1 MTSSST
7 RSSARAESGRSES
20 RPGVSPRESISE
32 KKATALNAVAFF
44 VDFPPLPQR
53 RIESAAERCCG
64 RDRRHSGGFLLRIMP
79 PSWHPAPACTP
90 RLRCRRAILS
100 CSSDD
105 AASIPKSGPEIKN
118 RCTQE
123 GLNGEKLTSIRKFGL
138 EIKNRCTKEG
148 VNGEILASIRK
159 SEPEIKNR
167 CSYKNR
173 RRNYSS
179 LQLRKLESDAEDRCR
194 YESSRRNHSSLQRRN
209 LNRTRRI
216 VAATATAGE
225 TILLSGRE
233 D

>member
-1 MTSSST
+1 MTSSLT

-32 KKATALNAVAFF
+32 KKVTALNAVAFF
-44 VDFPPLPQR
+44 VDLPPLLQR
-53 RIESAAERCCG
+53 RIESATERCCG
-64 RDRRHSGGFLLRIMP
+64 RDRCHSGGFLLRIMP
-79 PSWHPAPACTP
+79 PSWHLPLPAPHDCAAGGLILAVATTTP
-90 RLRCRRAILS
+90 AV
-100 CSSDD
+100 
-105 AASIPKSGPEIKN
+105 IPKSG
-118 RCTQE
+118 
-123 GLNGEKLTSIRKFGL
+123 S
-138 EIKNRCTKEG
+138 
-148 VNGEILASIRK
+148 
-159 SEPEIKNR
+159 EIKNR

>member
-20 RPGVSPRESISE
+20 RPGVSPGGSISE

-44 VDFPPLPQR
+44 VDLPPLLQR
-53 RIESAAERCCG
+53 RIESDAERCCG
-64 RDRRHSGGFLLRIMP
+64 RDRCHSGGFLFRIMP
-79 PSWHPAPACTP
+79 PSWHPVPACTP

-100 CSSDD
+100 CSIKV
-105 AASIPKSGPEIKN
+105 AASIPKSW
-118 RCTQE
+118 
-123 GLNGEKLTSIRKFGL
+123 
-138 EIKNRCTKEG
+138 
-148 VNGEILASIRK
+148 
-159 SEPEIKNR
+159 PEIKNR

-209 LNRTRRI
+209 LNRTRNSLQQSPLQAKLFFFAASKIRI
-216 VAATATAGE
+216 
-225 TILLSGRE
+225 
-233 D
+233 

>member
-1 MTSSST
+1 MTSSLT

-20 RPGVSPRESISE
+20 RPGVSPRGSISE

-44 VDFPPLPQR
+44 VDFPPQLQACRSPLPQR
-53 RIESAAERCCG
+53 RLESDAERCCG
-64 RDRRHSGGFLLRIMP
+64 RDRCHSGGFLLRIMP
-79 PSWHPAPACTP
+79 PSWHPVPACTP
-90 RLRCRRAILS
+90 RLRCRRTILS

-123 GLNGEKLTSIRKFGL
+123 GLNGEKLTSIP
-138 EIKNRCTKEG
+138 
-148 VNGEILASIRK
+148 K

-209 LNRTRRI
+209 LNRTRNSLQQSPLQAKLFFFAASKIRI
-216 VAATATAGE
+216 
-225 TILLSGRE
+225 
-233 D
+233 